1 MCNKEI
7 KSEVLKIIQLIKDKE
22 LAEAIESHISEP
34 TESKLLSIMTMLGI
48 KVVDVHLTISNVTCW
63 YEIDDNNEKETHLQ
77 LGGIIVDGL
86 LFVLEII
93 YSHHDKVATIELH
106 QKVSAI
112 LQLIDMVDQNLN
124 K

>member
-1 MCNKEI
+1 MCDKEI
-7 KSEVLKIIQLIKDKE
+7 KEKVLEIIQSIKDKD
-22 LAEAIESHISEP
+22 LAVMIQSHINEP
-34 TESKLLSIMTMLGI
+34 TESKLLSIMSKLGI
-48 KVVDVHLTISNVTCW
+48 KVVDAHLTISNVTCW